1 MRLSSVELCNDGTR
15 LIVRS
20 AVACREQPLRAGHG
34 FYLSLYDD
42 EIDSRASI
50 FWQRLQAADAQ
61 WAHAPLELTDAAL
74 FVSGGDVVVVRGASA
89 TFPLYWCNDNGR
101 ITITTALPV
110 LEDEPLSAKGLV
122 ASVAAAALHG
132 SYEPNAFVET
142 PLARWHR
149 VRRASWLRFR
159 DAHCVGEGIL
169 QPTWQ
174 PKCDSRDAVALS
186 VRSALDA
193 YAGSQSAINRSL
205 LEVSGGFDSTLAAAI
220 RRRDEMRGV
229 SVVFPFYEFRFEEEV
244 QRATADF
251 LGITREKVDGLDLL
265 PYSPIEL
272 PLRFDEPSVFVT
284 GMRHVERIAR
294 IGAACGAQRL
304 FTGHGGDQVFSTDLL
319 SREPVV
325 LQPPRRGPFSAA
337 AWRVV
342 SRAIAAVSGS
352 PWGQRQLGT
361 FVYDARPDVWTKETF
376 GLTLRTPFTDRG
388 LFESALDWSHWCR
401 QHQVRPDK
409 SILADAAAD
418 LLPDAILTRRGKVA
432 YDGVWMR
439 AYLRNANHIDEAFAR
454 VEDTFSYIGI
464 DTKWLR
470 RRCAALAAWQPCSDR
485 EVLALYAVAT
495 WLHAWGLC
503 RPRERTWLD

>member
-1 MRLSSVELCNDGTR
+1 M
-15 LIVRS
+15 RS

-174 PKCDSRDAVALS
+174 PKCDSATRLPSAYGRRLMPMPVHSQPSTGLCL
-186 VRSALDA
+186 RSP
-193 YAGSQSAINRSL
+193 
-205 LEVSGGFDSTLAAAI
+205 VDST
-220 RRRDEMRGV
+220 V
-229 SVVFPFYEFRFEEEV
+229 H
-244 QRATADF
+244 
-251 LGITREKVDGLDLL
+251 LL
-265 PYSPIEL
+265 PL
-272 PLRFDEPSVFVT
+272 FVAET
-284 GMRHVERIAR
+284 R
-294 IGAACGAQRL
+294 CG
-304 FTGHGGDQVFSTDLL
+304 V
-319 SREPVV
+319 
-325 LQPPRRGPFSAA
+325 
-337 AWRVV
+337 
-342 SRAIAAVSGS
+342 
-352 PWGQRQLGT
+352 
-361 FVYDARPDVWTKETF
+361 
-376 GLTLRTPFTDRG
+376 
-388 LFESALDWSHWCR
+388 CR
-401 QHQVRPDK
+401 
-409 SILADAAAD
+409 
-418 LLPDAILTRRGKVA
+418 
-432 YDGVWMR
+432 
-439 AYLRNANHIDEAFAR
+439 
-454 VEDTFSYIGI
+454 
-464 DTKWLR
+464 
-470 RRCAALAAWQPCSDR
+470 
-485 EVLALYAVAT
+485 
-495 WLHAWGLC
+495 
-503 RPRERTWLD
+503 